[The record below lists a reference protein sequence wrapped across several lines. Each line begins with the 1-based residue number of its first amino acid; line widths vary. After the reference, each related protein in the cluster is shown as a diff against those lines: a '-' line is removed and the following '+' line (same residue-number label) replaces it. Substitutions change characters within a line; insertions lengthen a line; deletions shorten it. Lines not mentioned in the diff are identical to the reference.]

1 MSQICATVL
10 PLWRIELIAVL
21 GMREVK
27 PMIFPAWF
35 EILVEVALVATLLI
49 AFGSAAAVALRR
61 WRLGR
66 RFSAPTPF
74 PNTLAQRRAAR

>member
-1 MSQICATVL
+1 
-10 PLWRIELIAVL
+10 VL
-21 GMREVK
+21 GMREVT

-35 EILVEVALVATLLI
+35 EILVEFALVATVLI

-66 RFSAPTPF
+66 LFPESTPF
-74 PNTLAQRRAAR
+74 PNSQAQREEAR